1 MARKKDE
8 RMSKREIDYY
18 MQLSSWNGVTLSKA
32 DGARSFSR
40 PHLGEKSDNRL
51 LVDSMA
57 AYSAICFHSSKSS
70 ETHLTRTRNN
80 KSNKK

>member
-1 MARKKDE
+1 
-8 RMSKREIDYY
+8 MSRNKGMSDREKAYWF
-18 MQLSSWNGVTLSKA
+18 QLHTWNPNNYSISKA

-70 ETHLTRTRNN
+70 ETHLIRTRTN
-80 KSNKK
+80 KRK